1 MKRHQTAVQA
11 TEVVPWLFFM
21 DDTKIGSIANG
32 AMIERL
38 HWKIVSLRCQKFYP
52 AVGRK
57 IIDLSMEIDL
67 CCPHGMLECWND
79 GILSTKNGKD
89 HF

>member
-1 MKRHQTAVQA
+1 MKKHQTAVQA
-11 TEVVPWLFFM
+11 AKVVPLSFFM
-21 DDTKIGSIANG
+21 NDTKIRSITNR

-38 HWKIVSLRCQKFYP
+38 HWKVLSLRCQKFYP

-57 IIDLSMEIDL
+57 LIDLSMEIDL
-67 CCPHGMLECWND
+67 CCPHGMLECWNN
-79 GILSTKNGKD
+79 GILGTKNGKD